1 MNLSSWFCRFL
12 TERRGACLA
21 IVGVWALLIVAVQP
35 VRAELQ
41 TLEAGTA
48 AIVTAVQGG
57 VDVVTSQG
65 VTPLQPFARIRSDE
79 SLRLQGGA
87 LVRLLFLANGR
98 QETWRGN
105 GKVDVRETQGLGSGL
120 PAPEIASLAVAVVRQ
135 IARTP
140 SDLRAVRQRGLAMGN
155 SVEKVEETYRRMRME
170 AVRGDLNPEL
180 YLLSALF
187 ELREIDRIEQVLAE
201 LRETRRGD
209 QEVLIIVSLYQK
221 ALKNLKDSGKRQ

>member
-1 MNLSSWFCRFL
+1 
-12 TERRGACLA
+12 
-21 IVGVWALLIVAVQP
+21 
-35 VRAELQ
+35 
-41 TLEAGTA
+41 
-48 AIVTAVQGG
+48 
-57 VDVVTSQG
+57 

-79 SLRLQGGA
+79 SLRLQGGS

-98 QETWRGN
+98 QETWRGS
-105 GKVDVRETQGLGSGL
+105 GKVDVRETQGLGNGL

-155 SVEKVEETYRRMRME
+155 SLEKVEETYRRMRME

-187 ELREIDRIEQVLAE
+187 ELREIERIEQVLAE

>member
-1 MNLSSWFCRFL
+1 MNLSSWSFRFCA
-12 TERRGACLA
+12 ERRGVRRA
-21 IVGVWALLIVAVQP
+21 IVWGWALSFFAVLP
-35 VRAELQ
+35 VRAEPP
-41 TLEAGTA
+41 TLESSTV

-105 GKVDVRETQGLGSGL
+105 GKVDIRETHGLGSGL
-120 PAPEIASLAVAVVRQ
+120 PAPEIALLAVAVVRQ

-140 SDLRAVRQRGLAMGN
+140 SDMRAVRQRGLAMGN
-155 SVEKVEETYRRMRME
+155 SLEKVEETYRRMRME
-170 AVRGDLNPEL
+170 TVRGDLNPEL

-209 QEVLIIVSLYQK
+209 QEVQIIVSLYQK